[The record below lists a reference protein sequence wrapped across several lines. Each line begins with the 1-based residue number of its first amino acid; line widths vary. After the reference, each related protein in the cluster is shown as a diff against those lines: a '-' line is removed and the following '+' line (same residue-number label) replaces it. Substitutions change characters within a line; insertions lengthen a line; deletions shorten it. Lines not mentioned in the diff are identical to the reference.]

1 MNGAEFEMFIWMA
14 NQNAVLNQQALLEA
28 LQVESGSLL
37 GLTDPP

>member
-28 LQVESGSLL
+28 LQVESGSPL